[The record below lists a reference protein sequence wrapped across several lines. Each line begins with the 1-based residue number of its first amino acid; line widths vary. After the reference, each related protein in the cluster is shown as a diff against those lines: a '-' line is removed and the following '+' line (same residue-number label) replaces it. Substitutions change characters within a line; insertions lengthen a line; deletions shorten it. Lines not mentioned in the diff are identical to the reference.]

1 MKQVLGSNLVYYRN
15 FSVYMIYML
24 QLSIFGHI
32 LGKNEHFNFLLLLDL
47 HSDLSDS
54 GFYILRLTMGGII
67 RFPGVWIYPCN
78 NHHCSNHSILSYC
91 GDWIGRMIWW
101 PYRTWYRLHNML
113 NACFTRVGFSTSPL
127 NDRSSGS
134 EVSLILS
141 YWSKPNPIDPLVPAS
156 RATELV

>member
-113 NACFTRVGFSTSPL
+113 NACFTREWGSPPVL
-127 NDRSSGS
+127 WMIDHLDQRYLWYF
-134 EVSLILS
+134 LIDQ
-141 YWSKPNPIDPLVPAS
+141 NQI
-156 RATELV
+156 R